1 MTGLYVVTGG
11 PGWRRVAEEAAGEA
25 DFLQLRDKRAV
36 DRELYVKALQVRR
49 AVDGTDTSFVV
60 NDRVDVALA
69 AGADG
74 VHLGKQDLPLEVAK
88 ELLGDGV
95 VGASVDDVEE
105 AVDAAEVA
113 DYVSIGPVFA
123 TESKPDS
130 GEPVGPETVRAVK
143 DAVDVPVVAIGGI
156 DASNAAEVADAG
168 ADYVA
173 VLSAVSDDPERSVG
187 ELVEVL
193 DGY

>member
-11 PGWRRVAEEAAGEA
+11 PGWRRVAEAAAGEA
-25 DFLQLRDKRAV
+25 DFLQLRDKRVV

-74 VHLGKQDLPLEVAK
+74 VHLGKTDLPLEVAK
-88 ELLGDGV
+88 ELLSDGV

-123 TESKPDS
+123 TDSKPDA
-130 GEPVGPETVRAVK
+130 GEPVGTGTVRAVK
-143 DAVDVPVVAIGGI
+143 EAVEVPVVAIGGI
-156 DASNAAEVADAG
+156 DASNAAEVAEAG

-173 VLSAVSDDPERSVG
+173 VMSAVAENPEDSTR
-187 ELVEVL
+187 ELVDLLEER
-193 DGY
+193 